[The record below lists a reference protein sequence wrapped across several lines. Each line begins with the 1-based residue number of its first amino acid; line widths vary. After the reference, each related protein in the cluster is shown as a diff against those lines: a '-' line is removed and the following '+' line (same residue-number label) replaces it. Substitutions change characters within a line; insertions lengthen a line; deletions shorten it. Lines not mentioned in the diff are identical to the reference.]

1 MAMTLAAASGCGTP
15 EEAAATADA
24 KPDTVSL
31 EAATTAFKD
40 AVTKFDEA
48 GGCLEP
54 APGTCWDQMEAL
66 MAPARDLRTAMNAEN
81 EAGPEFWSG
90 AYALINTM
98 EDGIKVGEDLGA
110 SAAATNRPD
119 VLGSAH
125 QLADWLDANPTW

>member
-1 MAMTLAAASGCGTP
+1 MAVTLAAASGCGTP
-15 EEAAATADA
+15 EGAAATADA
-24 KPDTVSL
+24 KADTVSL

-40 AVTKFDEA
+40 AVTEFDEA

-66 MAPARDLRTAMNAEN
+66 MAPARDLRRAMNAED
-81 EAGPEFWSG
+81 EAGPEFWSA

-110 SAAATNRPD
+110 RSAATNRPD

-125 QLADWLDANPTW
+125 QLADWLDANPIR